1 MSEFI
6 QTEVRNRIAHII
18 LDRPKALNSLS
29 LDMIRTI
36 TEALL
41 AWREDDKVQAVVI
54 RSTSER
60 ALCAGGDIRFFY
72 DNGTKTPQGGSA
84 LLEDFFTEEYALNHL
99 IHFYPKP
106 YIALMDGIVMGGGM
120 GVAQGGED
128 NRMRIVTERT
138 KMAMPTAT
146 GAARPATPKKVRR
159 QPNKV
164 PTKVPIGAPSTVA
177 KLSAVIIA
185 ASAPPR

>member
-60 ALCAGGDIRFFY
+60 AL
-72 DNGTKTPQGGSA
+72 
-84 LLEDFFTEEYALNHL
+84 
-99 IHFYPKP
+99 
-106 YIALMDGIVMGGGM
+106 
-120 GVAQGGED
+120 
-128 NRMRIVTERT
+128 
-138 KMAMPTAT
+138 
-146 GAARPATPKKVRR
+146 
-159 QPNKV
+159 
-164 PTKVPIGAPSTVA
+164 
-177 KLSAVIIA
+177 
-185 ASAPPR
+185 